1 MDIRYSLLELERG
14 GSWTTLLMFEMAMN
28 CSFVMIK
35 FMVKF
40 INEFYLNKH
49 FKKKGGK
56 ITAFISLDCSA
67 PQLTLS

>member
-14 GSWTTLLMFEMAMN
+14 GSWTTLLMFEMAIN

-49 FKKKGGK
+49 FKKKGEK
-56 ITAFISLDCSA
+56 
-67 PQLTLS
+67 